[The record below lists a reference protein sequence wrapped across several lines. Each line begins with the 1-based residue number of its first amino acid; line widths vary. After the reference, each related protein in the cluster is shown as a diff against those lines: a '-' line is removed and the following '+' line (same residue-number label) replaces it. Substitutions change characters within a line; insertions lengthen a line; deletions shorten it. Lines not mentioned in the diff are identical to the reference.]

1 MREIKFRGWNKRELE
16 YLFHDKGNKLMIP
29 CSAGVLWLNP
39 SIKDNNYV
47 IKKDNFIMEQFT
59 GLQDKNGVDI
69 YEGDYICLDGLKTHR
84 WEICYRGS
92 GFIASPLSG
101 NSLIEYRTLQNNNYL
116 QFEVIGNI
124 HTTKS

>member
-1 MREIKFRGWNKRELE
+1 MREIKFRAWHLDEGMLYFDFDTFKSG
-16 YLFHDKGNKLMIP
+16 YHDQYGN
-29 CSAGVLWLNP
+29 
-39 SIKDNNYV
+39 
-47 IKKDNFIMEQFT
+47 IMQFT

-124 HTTKS
+124 HTNKL

>member
-1 MREIKFRGWNKRELE
+1 MQKIMREIKFRVWDSISTAYHYWGNIQNNKFNDFDLE
-16 YLFHDKGNKLMIP
+16 HYTL
-29 CSAGVLWLNP
+29 
-39 SIKDNNYV
+39 
-47 IKKDNFIMEQFT
+47 EQFT

-124 HTTKS
+124 HTNKL